1 MKYKDNWGIK
11 LGKFQNK
18 SRNLKNTNWPH
29 PASAKA
35 KHGLRCACS
44 GTGAMA
50 VQMAKPL
57 QQSR

>member
-1 MKYKDNWGIK
+1 MGIK
-11 LGKFQNK
+11 TGKFQNK
-18 SRNLKNTNWPH
+18 SRHLKNTYWPH

-35 KHGLRCACS
+35 KHGLRCGCS